1 MPQAL
6 DPAAYVH
13 EGFWINWTKGRT
25 HGLMLTL
32 CPTSANLLIATLA
45 LFVTM
50 SGGQLWTI
58 VRFILHQIHASRSEV
73 PSMVYNQQ
81 LVVLRNTTTDL
92 ATARLSFYLAWLW
105 RKNATKPFSSCMVIV
120 VIAVSHA
127 VFFMIAGTFS
137 ATLASAGQ
145 SVLSRSP
152 YCGVFN
158 RTYLEMAGSGI
169 NVTTNDLFQLSL
181 EFAAKK
187 ERDVQLSL

>member
-1 MPQAL
+1 MPEAL
-6 DPAAYVH
+6 DPVAYVY

-25 HGLMLTL
+25 NGLTLTL

-50 SGGQLWTI
+50 AGGQLWTI
-58 VRFILHQIHASRSEV
+58 VRFILHQIYASRSQTM
-73 PSMVYNQQ
+73 SLAHLQQ
-81 LVVLRNTTTDL
+81 LVVLRNATTGL

-105 RKNATKPFSSCMVIV
+105 RKDTANRVSNCMIIV
-120 VIAVSHA
+120 LIAMSHA
-127 VFFMIAGTFS
+127 VFFMVAGAFS

-158 RTYLEMAGSGI
+158 RT
-169 NVTTNDLFQLSL
+169 
-181 EFAAKK
+181 
-187 ERDVQLSL
+187 